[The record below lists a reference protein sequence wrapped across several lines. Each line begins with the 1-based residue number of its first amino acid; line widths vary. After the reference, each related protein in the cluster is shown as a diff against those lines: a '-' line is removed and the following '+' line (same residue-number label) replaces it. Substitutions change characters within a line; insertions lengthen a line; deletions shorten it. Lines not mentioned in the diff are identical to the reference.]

1 MRFMISIITVNY
13 NCRED
18 LYKTLTSI
26 ANQLDKGHTEVI
38 VIDGGST
45 DGSCEVVNNNF
56 SHLVT
61 TFISEKD
68 EGIYDAMNKG
78 IKLANYKWLYFL
90 NAGDCFASNDTLNR
104 IKEFLMKN
112 NDHNFV
118 YAPYMSDGKIEHSQ
132 SLSLAYLSGHM
143 INHQSIFFSKELF
156 ADEKYDTDYRYCAD
170 YAHLLN
176 TYNNLKA
183 IKTDFVVANY
193 DSTGVSSLEV
203 NKLRMWKERIKAIL
217 QSRLTYKQKAILLR
231 RAAVAYPYHLLKSL
245 VSRHELKSQ

>member
-1 MRFMISIITVNY
+1 MISIITVNY

-18 LYKTLTSI
+18 LNKTLTSI
-26 ANQLDKGHTEVI
+26 ADQIDNGHTEVI
-38 VIDGGST
+38 VVDGGST
-45 DGSCEVVNNNF
+45 DGSCEVVNNSF

-78 IKLANYKWLYFL
+78 IKLASYKWIYFL

-104 IKEFLMKN
+104 IKDFLSKH
-112 NDHNFV
+112 NDRNFV

-132 SLSLAYLSGHM
+132 SLSLAYLTGHM
-143 INHQSIFFSKELF
+143 INHQSILFSKELF
-156 ADEKYDTDYRYCAD
+156 ADEIYDISYRYCAD

-176 TYNNLKA
+176 IYNNLNA
-183 IKTDFVVANY
+183 IKADFVVANY

-203 NKLRMWKERIKAIL
+203 NKLKMWKERIKAIFN
-217 QSRLTYKQKAILLR
+217 SRLTFKQKAVLLR
-231 RAAVAYPYHLLKSL
+231 RAAIAYPYHLFKSL
-245 VSRHELKSQ
+245 VSRNELKSQ